1 MFTGC
6 LIDKRAFEPY
16 TKVYVRL
23 ARFGDFEVFET
34 MTKPVHFSRKS
45 EFAGVRL
52 PG

>member
-1 MFTGC
+1 MPAELTSS
-6 LIDKRAFEPY
+6 LLSN
-16 TKVYVRL
+16 TLKVYVRL

-34 MTKPVHFSRKS
+34 MTRAVHFSRKS